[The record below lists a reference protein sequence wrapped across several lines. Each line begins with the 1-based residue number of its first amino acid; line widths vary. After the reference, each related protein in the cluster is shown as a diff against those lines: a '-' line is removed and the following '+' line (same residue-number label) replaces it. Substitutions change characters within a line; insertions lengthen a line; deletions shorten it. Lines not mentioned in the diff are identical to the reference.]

1 MDFAKS
7 GSESVTVGGRGAEG
21 AGVAARRRGGVEA
34 SERIRKQKDVGAGDR
49 SD

>member
-1 MDFAKS
+1 M
-7 GSESVTVGGRGAEG
+7 TLGGRR
-21 AGVAARRRGGVEA
+21 GVPGGQRGQGWGRGGVEA